1 MIPFLKSST
10 TTTAS
15 NNNNNN
21 NNSQHTTTASASN
34 PTPVSATTS
43 IPSKN
48 QTGTRLPTSPS
59 ALKSLLAPF
68 NSIPTTDQSTF
79 HSPSATT
86 QPTPT
91 PTTSSASSTSTTS
104 SSHSNL
110 SSPKTPSQ
118 PIHSHSIQPPTSAQ
132 ITTGADQTG
141 GPHSNL
147 IQANNPLAKYSPAAR
162 IPGTSRIGIDLAQR
176 SASPQISSVRNAWQY
191 LPFLTKQA
199 TNIASSFVSHHLK
212 GPPKKSWGIEMTIFT
227 AIVREMANYTH
238 LSSIHQLRTLMD
250 FGQILP
256 TPKDGIITPVSFK
269 VKPHKLTGFLKELD
283 QAEKGDRILT
293 GEWVVSKKTWKRMQ
307 TESLARRSQNRE
319 TAKDYGFAQPT
330 EHLHNSHHQHGL
342 GQDKVIYFIHGGAYF
357 IMSAS
362 THRPL
367 TISIAKYTE
376 CRLFA
381 INYRLAP
388 ETKFPGPLHDAVA
401 GYFRLLN
408 DLCIPAQNIVVAGD
422 SAGGGLVM
430 ALLMYLRD
438 EGYPLP
444 SAAMLYS
451 PWCDLTMSCD
461 SWETNQPYDFLPMP
475 KPDDPLNPVKCYL
488 GEEGIKKWITH
499 PYVSPLFGDMHG
511 LPPLLIQ
518 AGDAEVLR
526 DEITLLAHKASLHG
540 VKVIHE
546 IYEDC
551 VHVFQAFLFLESS
564 TKALQSMRNYIR
576 HVLPRMTRR
585 AGQPSETVIE
595 ETYRPPTRS
604 PSEDD
609 DQSIYA
615 NGDPNQGAVDR
626 EISRDA
632 HLVDDMS
639 QTIQQTLPPTPAVPN
654 LLGSEEDEVSDSEEV
669 LSADEESGEEDEV
682 LDASAEQAGPTLAHE
697 QELTNPFA
705 SGSDS
710 LAPSS
715 SVNLPRSASN
725 LSLSRAAGEKRK
737 VGLSLRGRLPPAM
750 DIETIQNLI
759 LSTPHH
765 EFPPESVAS
774 STVEEPSDYQS
785 PTSLKEDLRK
795 LNVSHSTASS
805 PRRTSLQPA
814 PMIPI
819 HSNAGPRASSSDQP
833 ASPGE
838 SHHVRR
844 HSAYQT
850 ATRPTHSRK
859 YTASNVALLTPM
871 VRAHDHGGP
880 ETVNADVQAI
890 FHNLITTPSE
900 LRTTVYTQG
909 DDEDEEQDTYFRNFN
924 SSSSQPQFH
933 SHHHHHHHQQQQQ
946 QKEEEEGGGSPGS
959 VKTPTRTE
967 NSAPSINQLNS
978 AIHPASSS
986 SDHLPLP
993 SDHNQLVNESEDLDD
1008 QPPPS
1013 PEFAFQ
1019 TPGYGF
1025 S

>member
-1 MIPFLKSST
+1 MPFLKSATAAPT
-10 TTTAS
+10 TTNQAS
-15 NNNNNN
+15 T
-21 NNSQHTTTASASN
+21 SSASK
-34 PTPVSATTS
+34 PTSVSATTS

-68 NSIPTTDQSTF
+68 NSIPTTDQTAF
-79 HSPSATT
+79 DPPAAPTNQHIPSPSKP
-86 QPTPT
+86 QP
-91 PTTSSASSTSTTS
+91 
-104 SSHSNL
+104 
-110 SSPKTPSQ
+110 SSPKPAASH
-118 PIHSHSIQPPTSAQ
+118 PVHCHSVQPPTSDQ
-132 ITTGADQTG
+132 ITTDADQTG
-141 GPHSNL
+141 GPDSSL
-147 IQANNPLAKYSPAAR
+147 IQANHLAKYSPAAR
-162 IPGTSRIGIDLAQR
+162 IPGTNRIGIDLGQR
-176 SASPQISSVRNAWQY
+176 PASPQISVRNAWQY

-199 TNIASSFVSHHLK
+199 TNIASSFVFHHLK

-269 VKPHKLTGFLKELD
+269 VKPNNLTGFLKELD

-293 GEWVVSKKTWKRMQ
+293 GEWVVSKKTWKRLQ
-307 TESLARRSQNRE
+307 TESLARRTRDRE
-319 TAKDYGFAQPT
+319 QGKDYGFGQPAD
-330 EHLHNSHHQHGL
+330 LLPNPHHQHGL

-488 GEEGIKKWITH
+488 GEDGIKKWITH

-576 HVLPRMTRR
+576 HVLPKMSRQSAHSSHT
-585 AGQPSETVIE
+585 AVAD
-595 ETYRPPTRS
+595 TYRPRVRS
-604 PSEDD
+604 PSDD
-609 DQSIYA
+609 DPSIYA

-639 QTIQQTLPPTPAVPN
+639 QTIKQTLPPTPAVPN
-654 LLGSEEDEVSDSEEV
+654 LLGSEDDEASDSEEV
-669 LSADEESGEEDEV
+669 LSADEDSGEEDEV
-682 LDASAEQAGPTLAHE
+682 LDASAEAAGPSQAHE
-697 QELTNPFA
+697 QQPTDPLA

-715 SVNLPRSASN
+715 SSNLRRSSST
-725 LSLSRAAGEKRK
+725 LSLSRTAENRK
-737 VGLSLRGRLPPAM
+737 SGLSLRGRLPPAM

-759 LSTPHH
+759 LSTPRH
-765 EFPPESVAS
+765 EVPPDTAAETTEESS
-774 STVEEPSDYQS
+774 GYRS
-785 PTSLKEDLRK
+785 PTSLKEDLRR
-795 LNVSHSTASS
+795 LSVSNSTASS

-819 HSNAGPRASSSDQP
+819 HSNASSRVSLGSSSEQP
-833 ASPGE
+833 TSPGGAN
-838 SHHVRR
+838 HARR
-844 HSAYQT
+844 NSAHQ
-850 ATRPTHSRK
+850 AGSRPTHSRK

-880 ETVNADVQAI
+880 ATVNADLQAI

-900 LRTTVYTQG
+900 LKTTVYTQS
-909 DDEDEEQDTYFRNFN
+909 DDEEEDQETYFQPFN
-924 SSSSQPQFH
+924 PLRTNLHPDQQNL
-933 SHHHHHHHQQQQQ
+933 QQQQHVRSA
-946 QKEEEEGGGSPGS
+946 SPADTVTAS
-959 VKTPTRTE
+959 DNV
-967 NSAPSINQLNS
+967 
-978 AIHPASSS
+978 PAA
-986 SDHLPLP
+986 HLPSNHRSTLNASRSP
-993 SDHNQLVNESEDLDD
+993 PDQSPLIDRNQLVADDSESDDL
-1008 QPPPS
+1008 PPPS

>member
-1 MIPFLKSST
+1 MSSGDSHVMILLGKLSAGTLHGRSSST
-10 TTTAS
+10 QDQTPS
-15 NNNNNN
+15 V
-21 NNSQHTTTASASN
+21 SS
-34 PTPVSATTS
+34 PTSVSVTTS

-48 QTGTRLPTSPS
+48 HTGTRLPTSLS
-59 ALKSLLAPF
+59 SLKSLLEPF
-68 NSIPTTDQSTF
+68 NSTPQEQQLNNQQKTT
-79 HSPSATT
+79 TT
-86 QPTPT
+86 TTTTNEQPTP
-91 PTTSSASSTSTTS
+91 
-104 SSHSNL
+104 
-110 SSPKTPSQ
+110 SPLNNQ
-118 PIHSHSIQPPTSAQ
+118 NHSHSTQPPTSDE
-132 ITTGADQTG
+132 ITTEAHQTG
-141 GPHSNL
+141 GPDAKL
-147 IQANNPLAKYSPAAR
+147 TQANPHPARYSPAAR
-162 IPGTSRIGIDLAQR
+162 LPGTNRIGIDLGQR
-176 SASPQISSVRNAWQY
+176 PASPQIGVRNAWQY

-199 TNIASSFVSHHLK
+199 TNIASSFLSHHLN

-238 LSSIHQLRTLMD
+238 LSSIHQLRTIMD

-269 VKPHKLTGFLKELD
+269 VKPNHLTGFLKELD
-283 QAEKGDRILT
+283 QAETGNRILT
-293 GEWVVSKKTWKRMQ
+293 GEWVLSKKTWKRMQ
-307 TESLARRSQNRE
+307 TESLARRAHNPDFNNNGDE
-319 TAKDYGFAQPT
+319 FAHSVKMSP
-330 EHLHNSHHQHGL
+330 SPSHQHGL
-342 GQDKVIYFIHGGAYF
+342 GQDKVIYYIHGGAYF

-388 ETKFPGPLHDAVA
+388 ETKFPGPLHDTVA

-408 DLCIPAQNIVVAGD
+408 DLCIPAQNIVVSGD

-444 SAAMLYS
+444 SAAMVFS

-488 GEEGIKKWITH
+488 GDDGIKKWITH
-499 PYVSPLFGDMHG
+499 PYASPLFGDMHG

-540 VKVIHE
+540 VKVMHE

-576 HVLPRMTRR
+576 HVLPKMER
-585 AGQPSETVIE
+585 QSSSDQSLNPSPPAAAAAED
-595 ETYRPPTRS
+595 TYRPPTRA
-604 PSEDD
+604 PSDD

-615 NGDPNQGAVDR
+615 IGDPNQGAVDR

-639 QTIQQTLPPTPAVPN
+639 QPIKETLPPTPAVPN
-654 LLGSEEDEVSDSEEV
+654 LLGSADDEVSDGEEV
-669 LSADEESGEEDEV
+669 LSGDDDSDGEDEV
-682 LDASAEQAGPTLAHE
+682 LDASATPVSPSAVPEQHQPTDS
-697 QELTNPFA
+697 PA
-705 SGSDS
+705 SRVDSRPDS
-710 LAPSS
+710 LS
-715 SVNLPRSASN
+715 LDIGRSASSV
-725 LSLSRAAGEKRK
+725 SLSRLSENRK
-737 VGLSLRGRLPPAM
+737 SGLSLRGRLPPAM

-759 LSTPHH
+759 MQTPLQ
-765 EFPPESVAS
+765 EVPPPEAGGAGES
-774 STVEEPSDYQS
+774 SGYRS
-785 PTSLKEDLRK
+785 PTSLKEDLRR
-795 LNVSHSTASS
+795 LSVGTSACSS

-814 PMIPI
+814 PMLPI
-819 HSNAGPRASSSDQP
+819 HSNASSRVSIHSPSEQASPPGSQHHQP
-833 ASPGE
+833 ARTPGGHQ
-838 SHHVRR
+838 SVG
-844 HSAYQT
+844 
-850 ATRPTHSRK
+850 RPTHSRK

-871 VRAHDHGGP
+871 VRTHHDPSGSG
-880 ETVNADVQAI
+880 TVNADLQAI
-890 FHNLITTPSE
+890 FHQLITTPSE

-909 DDEDEEQDTYFRNFN
+909 DDEDDEQEKASEANGEYFRPANN
-924 SSSSQPQFH
+924 PGP
-933 SHHHHHHHQQQQQ
+933 SHHHYHRHQRLPSSTNTLTPGHH
-946 QKEEEEGGGSPGS
+946 
-959 VKTPTRTE
+959 
-967 NSAPSINQLNS
+967 
-978 AIHPASSS
+978 ASSS
-986 SDHLPLP
+986 SVSP
-993 SDHNQLVNESEDLDD
+993 SRHSSRASPVDDPNTLIDQNQLVEDP
-1008 QPPPS
+1008 PPPS

>member
-1 MIPFLKSST
+1 MPFLKSATAAPT
-10 TTTAS
+10 TTNQAS
-15 NNNNNN
+15 T
-21 NNSQHTTTASASN
+21 SSASK
-34 PTPVSATTS
+34 PTSVSATTS

-68 NSIPTTDQSTF
+68 NSIPTTDQTAF
-79 HSPSATT
+79 DPPAAPTNQHIPSPSKP
-86 QPTPT
+86 QP
-91 PTTSSASSTSTTS
+91 
-104 SSHSNL
+104 
-110 SSPKTPSQ
+110 SSPKPAASH
-118 PIHSHSIQPPTSAQ
+118 PVHCHSVQPPTSDQ
-132 ITTGADQTG
+132 ITTDADQTG
-141 GPHSNL
+141 GPDSSL
-147 IQANNPLAKYSPAAR
+147 IQANHLAKYSPAAR
-162 IPGTSRIGIDLAQR
+162 IPGTNRIGIDLGQR
-176 SASPQISSVRNAWQY
+176 PASPQISVRNAWQY

-199 TNIASSFVSHHLK
+199 TNIASSFVFHHLK

-269 VKPHKLTGFLKELD
+269 VKPNNLTGFLKELD

-293 GEWVVSKKTWKRMQ
+293 GEWVVSKKTWKRLQ
-307 TESLARRSQNRE
+307 TESLARRTRDRE
-319 TAKDYGFAQPT
+319 QGKDYGFGQPAD
-330 EHLHNSHHQHGL
+330 LLPNPHHQHGL

-488 GEEGIKKWITH
+488 GEDGIKKWITH

-576 HVLPRMTRR
+576 HVLPK
-585 AGQPSETVIE
+585 
-595 ETYRPPTRS
+595 
-604 PSEDD
+604 
-609 DQSIYA
+609 
-615 NGDPNQGAVDR
+615 
-626 EISRDA
+626 
-632 HLVDDMS
+632 MS
-639 QTIQQTLPPTPAVPN
+639 H
-654 LLGSEEDEVSDSEEV
+654 DEASDSEEV
-669 LSADEESGEEDEV
+669 LSADEDSGEEDEV
-682 LDASAEQAGPTLAHE
+682 LDASAEAAGPSQAHE
-697 QELTNPFA
+697 QQPTDPLA
-705 SGSDS
+705 SGSD
-710 LAPSS
+710 
-715 SVNLPRSASN
+715 
-725 LSLSRAAGEKRK
+725 
-737 VGLSLRGRLPPAM
+737 
-750 DIETIQNLI
+750 T
-759 LSTPHH
+759 
-765 EFPPESVAS
+765 
-774 STVEEPSDYQS
+774 
-785 PTSLKEDLRK
+785 
-795 LNVSHSTASS
+795 
-805 PRRTSLQPA
+805 
-814 PMIPI
+814 
-819 HSNAGPRASSSDQP
+819 
-833 ASPGE
+833 
-838 SHHVRR
+838 
-844 HSAYQT
+844 
-850 ATRPTHSRK
+850 
-859 YTASNVALLTPM
+859 
-871 VRAHDHGGP
+871 
-880 ETVNADVQAI
+880 TVNADLQAI

-900 LRTTVYTQG
+900 LKTTVYTQS
-909 DDEDEEQDTYFRNFN
+909 DDEEEDQETYFQPFN
-924 SSSSQPQFH
+924 PLRTNLHPDQQNL
-933 SHHHHHHHQQQQQ
+933 QQQQHVRSASPADTVTASDNVPAAHLPSNHSQ
-946 QKEEEEGGGSPGS
+946 PACFKAPNVLICCGDVQLFRNHSELQTFVAHIKYHQVGTFWQYYSGEKVIYGSSIAIDGS
-959 VKTPTRTE
+959 IDSIQTSGASGIYKRHDCTSGHYERLPYFKGTIHSIYHVHKYDIFRVSQLPIATSSDISLSHDWPVGIEQYGNIAQLLWAEHFFKDEAAKVASKTP
-967 NSAPSINQLNS
+967 
-978 AIHPASSS
+978 
-986 SDHLPLP
+986 
-993 SDHNQLVNESEDLDD
+993 
-1008 QPPPS
+1008 
-1013 PEFAFQ
+1013 
-1019 TPGYGF
+1019 G
-1025 S
+1025 

>member
-1 MIPFLKSST
+1 MIPFLKSSST
-10 TTTAS
+10 
-15 NNNNNN
+15 NNQQKPQQQT
-21 NNSQHTTTASASN
+21 SSAVK
-34 PTPVSATTS
+34 PTSVSATTS

-48 QTGTRLPTSPS
+48 QTGTRLPTSPTS
-59 ALKSLLAPF
+59 LKSLLAPF
-68 NSIPTTDQSTF
+68 NSIPTPD
-79 HSPSATT
+79 H
-86 QPTPT
+86 QPVYNH
-91 PTTSSASSTSTTS
+91 ALS
-104 SSHSNL
+104 SSSPPNPL
-110 SSPKTPSQ
+110 SPQIIT
-118 PIHSHSIQPPTSAQ
+118 HSHSTQPPSSAE
-132 ITTGADQTG
+132 TTTNAIENG
-141 GPHSNL
+141 GPNSKL
-147 IQANNPLAKYSPAAR
+147 TQANQPTKYCPVAR
-162 IPGTSRIGIDLAQR
+162 LPGTNRIGIDLIQR
-176 SASPQISSVRNAWQY
+176 PASPRMSVRNAWQY

-199 TNIASSFVSHHLK
+199 TNIASSFVSHHLN

-227 AIVREMANYTH
+227 AIVRDMANYTH

-269 VKPHKLTGFLKELD
+269 VKPNNLSGFLKELD
-283 QAEKGDRILT
+283 LAETGSRILT

-307 TESLARRSQNRE
+307 TESLARRSQTPELN
-319 TAKDYGFAQPT
+319 KDYAFGAQPVDLPPNT
-330 EHLHNSHHQHGL
+330 NHQHGL
-342 GQDKVIYFIHGGAYF
+342 GQDKVIYYIHGGAYF

-388 ETKFPGPLHDAVA
+388 ETKFPGPLHDTVA

-408 DLCIPAQNIVVAGD
+408 DLCIPAKNIVLAGD

-444 SAAMLYS
+444 SGAMVFS

-461 SWETNQPYDFLPMP
+461 SWETNQVNIFFSFSIKATNKQ
-475 KPDDPLNPVKCYL
+475 KPTVRMTFCPCPNQVNDPLNPVKCYL
-488 GEEGIKKWITH
+488 GDDGIKKWITH
-499 PYVSPLFGDMHG
+499 PYASPLFGDMHG

-576 HVLPRMTRR
+576 HVLPKMERHSDQSFNSP
-585 AGQPSETVIE
+585 AQ

-604 PSEDD
+604 PSDD

-615 NGDPNQGAVDR
+615 SGDPNQGAVDR

-639 QTIQQTLPPTPAVPN
+639 QTIKQTLPPTPAVPN
-654 LLGSEEDEVSDSEEV
+654 LLGPEDEEVSDSEEV
-669 LSADEESGEEDEV
+669 LSADEDTYSEDEA
-682 LDASAEQAGPTLAHE
+682 LDASVKPVGPSPVTERPPTDA
-697 QELTNPFA
+697 Q
-705 SGSDS
+705 S

-715 SVNLPRSASN
+715 SSLDLRSSASN
-725 LSLSRAAGEKRK
+725 LSLPRLAENRK
-737 VGLSLRGRLPPAM
+737 SNLSLRGRLPPAM
-750 DIETIQNLI
+750 DIETIQNL
-759 LSTPHH
+759 LMNTPLHEGPLLEST
-765 EFPPESVAS
+765 EVGESS
-774 STVEEPSDYQS
+774 GGNRS
-785 PTSLKEDLRK
+785 PTSLTGSIRRMSGS
-795 LNVSHSTASS
+795 NSGCSST
-805 PRRTSLQPA
+805 RRTSLQSG
-814 PMIPI
+814 PI
-819 HSNAGPRASSSDQP
+819 TSANTSSRVSVNPVTEAHSP
-833 ASPGE
+833 PG
-838 SHHVRR
+838 SQHVRTP
-844 HSAYQT
+844 T
-850 ATRPTHSRK
+850 AHQAAVRPSHSRK

-880 ETVNADVQAI
+880 TRVNADLRAI
-890 FHNLITTPSE
+890 VHELITTPSD

-909 DDEDEEQDTYFRNFN
+909 DDEEDESTSANGGGYFR
-924 SSSSQPQFH
+924 SSS
-933 SHHHHHHHQQQQQ
+933 
-946 QKEEEEGGGSPGS
+946 
-959 VKTPTRTE
+959 
-967 NSAPSINQLNS
+967 NSAHQRSLSSNNLLAS
-978 AIHPASSS
+978 SLLPASVVPHSRGSS
-986 SDHLPLP
+986 RHGSISSLVDLP
-993 SDHNQLVNESEDLDD
+993 SAVVEENQFTNDPSN
-1008 QPPPS
+1008 PPTP
-1013 PEFAFQ
+1013 PEYAFQ